1 MFEEI
6 LKEALLEGNKSKN
19 DLFKEFVAGLEK
31 LTKKTGW
38 GVQSTGGVYFD
49 EPSTIKKVK
58 YTNDPTSGD
67 IDYDLIN
74 K

>member
-1 MFEEI
+1 MFKK
-6 LKEALLEGNKSKN
+6 LLNEANKSKE

-49 EPSTIKKVK
+49 DPSTIKKVK
-58 YTNDPTSGD
+58 YTDDPTSGD